1 VKVDEDVFYYLIWRN
16 VTEELESK
24 QLVQHLAYHDA
35 LTNIS
40 NRAYF
45 VTEVKERLKSL
56 PVQSTNGT
64 AVVLIDLNRFKM
76 INDTYGHAVGDQ
88 VLKHTAF
95 ILMKT
100 TRKSDIVA
108 RFGGDE
114 FVIFLEE
121 YPTDQAVDDWIE
133 VLREEFTA
141 NPFVWDDLV
150 LEIEP
155 SIGVAFYSIEASQ
168 FDELFQLADVRMYED
183 KEKSRRARRMPQ
195 IDLVDKK

>member
-1 VKVDEDVFYYLIWRN
+1 M
-16 VTEELESK
+16 
-24 QLVQHLAYHDA
+24 
-35 LTNIS
+35 
-40 NRAYF
+40 
-45 VTEVKERLKSL
+45 

-64 AVVLIDLNRFKM
+64 AVVLIDLNRFKV

-88 VLKHTAF
+88 VLKHTAS
-95 ILMKT
+95 ILMKI
-100 TRKSDIVA
+100 TRESDIVA

-121 YPTDQAVDDWIE
+121 YSTDQAVDEWVD
-133 VLREEFTA
+133 VLREEFAT
-141 NPFVWDDLV
+141 NPFVGNALV

-183 KEKSRRARRMPQ
+183 KEKSRRTRRALQ
-195 IDLVDKK
+195 IDPVDKQ